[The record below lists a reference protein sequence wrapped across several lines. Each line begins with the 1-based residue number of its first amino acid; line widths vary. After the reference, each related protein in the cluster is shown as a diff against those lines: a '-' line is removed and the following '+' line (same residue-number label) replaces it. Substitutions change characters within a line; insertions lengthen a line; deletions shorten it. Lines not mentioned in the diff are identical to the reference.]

1 VSDVQPHTVEPS
13 LTRPRYFTDS
23 WVKEI
28 VTFDY
33 DIVSELA

>member
-13 LTRPRYFTDS
+13 LTRPRYFT
-23 WVKEI
+23 EI